1 MRATKL
7 EANFVVADAQYP
19 SLVSAPGRL
28 AVSFVDYTGENV
40 VVEFEDVCAFRW
52 QEGDR
57 PLLEGEPYDGV
68 CEVHR
73 SEWAQQHLPSS
84 TMHAGKQV
92 RHINLNFNAAG
103 FLEVLCSGMSR
114 RA

>member
-1 MRATKL
+1 MRAAKL

-28 AVSFVDYTGENV
+28 AVSFVDYLGNV
-40 VVEFEDVCAFRW
+40 VAVDFEDVCAFRW
-52 QEGDR
+52 QEVDR
-57 PLLEGEPYDGV
+57 PLLDGEPYDGV
-68 CEVHR
+68 CEIHR
-73 SEWAQQHLPSS
+73 SKWAQRHAPSS

-103 FLEVLCSGMSR
+103 FLEVLCSGFAR